1 MKVIFFGTPDYVL
14 PIVKALHKKYNTNTE
29 QQLVAVV
36 TQPPRPTGR
45 HGYLTFSAVDDWAHK
60 RGIKVLTDPQKV
72 WESDLGIV
80 ASYGNILS
88 KEVINRFKYG
98 LLNIHPSCLPD
109 LRGATPIPATILSGD
124 TKTCVS
130 IIKMDDQMDHGPI
143 VSSFKEEVKP
153 DDTTE
158 TLRTRL
164 FEHSAE
170 FLLELLPS
178 YLSGKINLKP
188 QDHSQATF
196 TKLLKKS
203 DGYIPPQYLNNAIK
217 GKVSNDDW
225 EIRFMSN
232 FKLNPSPQNIA
243 NFIRAMHPWPNAW
256 TEVSLGHLEHGRENS
271 KRLKIIS
278 SHLEPNPSLVIP
290 GQDQESTQI
299 KLMLDQVQLEGK
311 SQTTW
316 DQLKLGYPNL
326 SFQK

>member
-1 MKVIFFGTPDYVL
+1 MRIIFFGTPDYVL

-36 TQPPRPTGR
+36 TQKPKPTGR

-60 RGIKVLTDPQKV
+60 RGIKVITDPDTV

-109 LRGATPIPATILSGD
+109 LRGATPIPATILRGD

-130 IIKMDDQMDHGPI
+130 IIKMDDQMDHGPV

-178 YLSGKINLKP
+178 YLSGKINLKT
-188 QDHSQATF
+188 QDHEQASF
-196 TKLLKKS
+196 TTLLKKS
-203 DGYIPPQYLNNAIK
+203 DGYISPKFIDAALE
-217 GKVSNDDW
+217 GKVLDEEW
-225 EIRFMSN
+225 EIKFIRNYSQ
-232 FKLNPSPQNIA
+232 KPTAQNIY
-243 NFIRAMHPWPNAW
+243 NFVRAMHSWPNAW
-256 TEVSLGHLEHGRENS
+256 TEVSTGKET
-271 KRLKIIS
+271 KRLKILS
-278 SHLEPNPSLVIP
+278 ANLEPAVIASGARQSLVLN
-290 GQDQESTQI
+290 
-299 KLMLDQVQLEGK
+299 KVQLEGK
-311 SQTTW
+311 NETTW
-316 DQLKLGYPNL
+316 DQLKLGYPSL
-326 SFQK
+326 SFQN